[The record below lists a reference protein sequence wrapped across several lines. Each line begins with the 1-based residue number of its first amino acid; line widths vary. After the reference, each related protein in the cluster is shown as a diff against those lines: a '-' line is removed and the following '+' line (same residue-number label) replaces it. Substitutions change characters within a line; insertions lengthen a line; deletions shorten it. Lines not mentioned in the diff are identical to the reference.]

1 MITGAARAEAA
12 LLVIDAAEGVQE
24 NSRRHGYMVSML
36 GVRQLAVVVNK
47 MDLVGW
53 DRAVYDRIVREYG
66 AFLEQV
72 GIRPSG
78 FIPVSGRGG
87 DNIADRSPNL
97 PWYDGPTV
105 LDALDAF
112 HSEPAPVNQ
121 PFRMPVQDVYK
132 FTKQGDDRRIV
143 SGTVDAG
150 SMKVGDQV
158 IFFPSGKR
166 SRVKSIEGFNQ
177 AAQTRV
183 EAGQAVGF
191 TLQEQIYITRGEVA
205 TLEHEPRPQASTRLR
220 VSLFWLGKEP
230 MVKRKEY
237 LLKLGTARVT
247 ARIEEV
253 LRVMDASTL
262 DTAEQRTAVQRHD
275 VAECI
280 LKLDRAIACDLAA
293 DIPTTSRFV
302 IVDDFEIRGGGIV
315 REALPDRQAG
325 VRDRVLLRNYKW
337 EPSIIQP
344 ERRAE
349 KYNQK
354 AALHPGHRRARHR
367 PQGRRQ
373 GARGQAVRGRQG
385 GLLPR
390 HRQRALRRGRRHR
403 AQARE
408 PTGAH
413 AAPGRGRQPD
423 ARRRHDPGRGGRR
436 AHPGRPRGH
445 QDRRPA
451 RLDRD
456 HLGRRHDHD
465 RSRGR
470 PAPAGRGHSGVGG
483 SAQGAP
489 AGQGHHLPPM
499 VSPQLRSAVIE
510 LAREAGR
517 ATMRY
522 YDGAEDAGVREKDD
536 KSPVTLADEVAHD
549 ILVEGLRRID
559 PATPVVSEEAEAA
572 AFEHRRG
579 WRRFWLVD
587 PLDGT
592 KEFIKRRAEFTV
604 NVALDRGR
612 RAGLR
617 RGARAGA
624 RPAVLGGEGRRGLAR
639 GEGRHRRSA
648 SIRPP
653 RLPGTPLTVVESLSH
668 PSPELEEYLRTIP
681 VARRVKAGSSL
692 KFCWVAEGRADIY
705 PRLGPTMEW
714 DVAAGDCIYRQS
726 GRNGE
731 RSSPLTYN
739 KPDLRNPSF
748 VVGL

>member
-1 MITGAARAEAA
+1 MSSSIAPPIPRVNAPAGTQRMNIVIVGHVDHGKSTVIGRLLADTHSLPEGKLEQIRAQCELNSKPFEYAFLLDALKDEQAQGITIDAARVFFKSSVRPYLILDAPGHIEFLKNMITGAARAEAA

-53 DRAVYDRIVREYG
+53 DPAVYDRIVREYG

-87 DNIADRSPNL
+87 DNIADRSANL

-177 AAQTRV
+177 ATQTRV

-205 TLEHEPRPQASTRLR
+205 TLECEPRPQASTRLR

-230 MVKRKEY
+230 MAKRKEY

-315 REALPDRQAG
+315 REALPDRQAA

-354 AALHPGHRRARHR
+354 AALILVTGEHETDRKGVAKALEGKLFEDGKVVYFLGIGSVLYGVDADIERKPENRLEHMRRLAEVANLMLDAGMILIVAAAELT
-367 PQGRRQ
+367 QDDLEVIKT
-373 GARGQAVRGRQG
+373 AV
-385 GLLPR
+385 P
-390 HRQRALRRGRRHR
+390 
-403 AQARE
+403 
-408 PTGAH
+408 
-413 AAPGRGRQPD
+413 PD
-423 ARRRHDPGRGGRR
+423 WIETIW
-436 AHPGRPRGH
+436 
-445 QDRRPA
+445 
-451 RLDRD
+451 
-456 HLGRRHDHD
+456 
-465 RSRGR
+465 
-470 PAPAGRGHSGVGG
+470 AGDTITTDLVVDL
-483 SAQGAP
+483 
-489 AGQGHHLPPM
+489 HLPGGAIPES
-499 VSPQLRSAVIE
+499 VDQLKAHLQDKGVI
-510 LAREAGR
+510 
-517 ATMRY
+517 
-522 YDGAEDAGVREKDD
+522 
-536 KSPVTLADEVAHD
+536 
-549 ILVEGLRRID
+549 
-559 PATPVVSEEAEAA
+559 
-572 AFEHRRG
+572 F
-579 WRRFWLVD
+579 
-587 PLDGT
+587 
-592 KEFIKRRAEFTV
+592 
-604 NVALDRGR
+604 
-612 RAGLR
+612 
-617 RGARAGA
+617 
-624 RPAVLGGEGRRGLAR
+624 RP
-639 GEGRHRRSA
+639 
-648 SIRPP
+648 
-653 RLPGTPLTVVESLSH
+653 
-668 PSPELEEYLRTIP
+668 
-681 VARRVKAGSSL
+681 
-692 KFCWVAEGRADIY
+692 W
-705 PRLGPTMEW
+705 
-714 DVAAGDCIYRQS
+714 
-726 GRNGE
+726 
-731 RSSPLTYN
+731 
-739 KPDLRNPSF
+739 
-748 VVGL
+748 

>member
-1 MITGAARAEAA
+1 MSSSIAPPVPRVNAPAGTQRMNIVIVGHVDHGKSTVIGRLLADTHSLPEGKLEQIRAQCELNSKPFEYAFLLDALKDEQAQGITIDAARVFFKSSVRPYLILDAPGHIEFLKNMITGAARAEAA

-47 MDLVGW
+47 MDLVDW

-87 DNIADRSPNL
+87 DNIADRSANL

-166 SRVKSIEGFNQ
+166 SRVRSIEGFNQ

-302 IVDDFEIRGGGIV
+302 IVDEFEIRGGGIV

-354 AALHPGHRRARHR
+354 AALILVTGEHDTDRKGVAKALEGKLFEDGKVVYFLGIGSVLYGVDADIGRKPEDRLEHMRRLAEVANLMLDAGMILIVAAAELT
-367 PQGRRQ
+367 QDDLEIIKT
-373 GARGQAVRGRQG
+373 AV
-385 GLLPR
+385 P
-390 HRQRALRRGRRHR
+390 
-403 AQARE
+403 
-408 PTGAH
+408 
-413 AAPGRGRQPD
+413 PD
-423 ARRRHDPGRGGRR
+423 WIETIW
-436 AHPGRPRGH
+436 
-445 QDRRPA
+445 
-451 RLDRD
+451 
-456 HLGRRHDHD
+456 
-465 RSRGR
+465 
-470 PAPAGRGHSGVGG
+470 AGDAITTDLSVDL
-483 SAQGAP
+483 
-489 AGQGHHLPPM
+489 HLPGGAIPES
-499 VSPQLRSAVIE
+499 VDQLKAH
-510 LAREAGR
+510 LQ
-517 ATMRY
+517 
-522 YDGAEDAGVREKDD
+522 D
-536 KSPVTLADEVAHD
+536 KG
-549 ILVEGLRRID
+549 II
-559 PATPVVSEEAEAA
+559 
-572 AFEHRRG
+572 F
-579 WRRFWLVD
+579 
-587 PLDGT
+587 
-592 KEFIKRRAEFTV
+592 
-604 NVALDRGR
+604 
-612 RAGLR
+612 
-617 RGARAGA
+617 
-624 RPAVLGGEGRRGLAR
+624 RP
-639 GEGRHRRSA
+639 
-648 SIRPP
+648 
-653 RLPGTPLTVVESLSH
+653 
-668 PSPELEEYLRTIP
+668 
-681 VARRVKAGSSL
+681 
-692 KFCWVAEGRADIY
+692 W
-705 PRLGPTMEW
+705 
-714 DVAAGDCIYRQS
+714 
-726 GRNGE
+726 
-731 RSSPLTYN
+731 
-739 KPDLRNPSF
+739 
-748 VVGL
+748 

>member
-1 MITGAARAEAA
+1 
-12 LLVIDAAEGVQE
+12 
-24 NSRRHGYMVSML
+24 
-36 GVRQLAVVVNK
+36 

-66 AFLEQV
+66 AFLEQL

-87 DNIADRSPNL
+87 DNIADRSANL

-105 LDALDAF
+105 LGALDAF

-166 SRVKSIEGFNQ
+166 SRVKTIEGFNQ

-205 TLEHEPRPQASTRLR
+205 TLEHEPRPQVSTRLR

-344 ERRAE
+344 EHRAE

-354 AALHPGHRRARHR
+354 AALILVTGEHDTDRKGVAKALEGKLFEDGKVVYFLGIGSVLYGVDADIERKPENRLEHMRRLAEVANLMLDAGMILVVAAAELT
-367 PQGRRQ
+367 QDDLEVIKT
-373 GARGQAVRGRQG
+373 AV
-385 GLLPR
+385 
-390 HRQRALRRGRRHR
+390 
-403 AQARE
+403 
-408 PTGAH
+408 
-413 AAPGRGRQPD
+413 QPD
-423 ARRRHDPGRGGRR
+423 WIETIW
-436 AHPGRPRGH
+436 
-445 QDRRPA
+445 
-451 RLDRD
+451 
-456 HLGRRHDHD
+456 
-465 RSRGR
+465 
-470 PAPAGRGHSGVGG
+470 AGDTITTDLVVDL
-483 SAQGAP
+483 
-489 AGQGHHLPPM
+489 HLPGGAIAES
-499 VSPQLRSAVIE
+499 VDQLKAH
-510 LAREAGR
+510 LQ
-517 ATMRY
+517 
-522 YDGAEDAGVREKDD
+522 D
-536 KSPVTLADEVAHD
+536 KG
-549 ILVEGLRRID
+549 II
-559 PATPVVSEEAEAA
+559 
-572 AFEHRRG
+572 F
-579 WRRFWLVD
+579 
-587 PLDGT
+587 
-592 KEFIKRRAEFTV
+592 
-604 NVALDRGR
+604 
-612 RAGLR
+612 
-617 RGARAGA
+617 
-624 RPAVLGGEGRRGLAR
+624 RP
-639 GEGRHRRSA
+639 
-648 SIRPP
+648 
-653 RLPGTPLTVVESLSH
+653 
-668 PSPELEEYLRTIP
+668 
-681 VARRVKAGSSL
+681 
-692 KFCWVAEGRADIY
+692 W
-705 PRLGPTMEW
+705 
-714 DVAAGDCIYRQS
+714 
-726 GRNGE
+726 
-731 RSSPLTYN
+731 
-739 KPDLRNPSF
+739 
-748 VVGL
+748 